1 MSRTITVHG
10 YQEYFPRNV
19 DANIFLG
26 EEKIGTVGHHATTEV
41 SVPEGCT
48 LQFKIRRKSA
58 QCQINPDTTDVLLS
72 VDRWWGKISATAID
86 KSRLEDAMNIH
97 RANAV
102 IELINWGLFMYYILL
117 FEVILVIF
125 QLIIFK

>member
-10 YQEYFPRNV
+10 YQEYFIRGNV
-19 DANIFLG
+19 DVNIFLG
-26 EEKIGTVGHHATTEV
+26 EERIGTVGHHATTEV
-41 SVPEGCT
+41 FVPEGCT
-48 LQFKIRRKSA
+48 LQFKIRRTSA

-86 KSRLEDAMNIH
+86 KSHLEDAMNIH

-102 IELINWGLFMYYILL
+102 NDLIKWAMFMYFILL
-117 FEVILVIF
+117 FEVVLLGF
-125 QLIIFK
+125 FK